1 MCLDNMAKAPFLLPT
16 AFVGCPYGKKFKF
29 KAFRKTLDKLPIAW
43 YYADTSLKT
52 KHLLEILTTYVKA
65 VDYCVFDLSLW
76 NPNVALE
83 LGLTEGLGRDYY
95 ILVNTKQSKDVPSDL
110 KGLQRV
116 DYSSPTGFKED
127 SLFVSIAKYL
137 VKEQTH
143 PRRVWD
149 KLSAPNREK
158 KFYLALMIL
167 AHFRDNQRL
176 KRSEVKRLS
185 RGLYLKKDAQNEVL
199 DVLEDRGLI
208 SARDSAL
215 GAKLKK
221 RLYPPKLAI

>member
-1 MCLDNMAKAPFLLPT
+1 LDL
-16 AFVGCPYGKKFKF
+16 
-29 KAFRKTLDKLPIAW
+29 
-43 YYADTSLKT
+43 
-52 KHLLEILTTYVKA
+52 LTTYVKA
-65 VDYCVFDLSLW
+65 VDYCIFDISLW

-83 LGLTEGLGRDYY
+83 LGLAEGLGQDYY
-95 ILVNTKQSKDVPSDL
+95 IFVNKKQSKDVPSDL
-110 KGLQRV
+110 KGIQRV
-116 DYSSPTGFKED
+116 DYGSPKGFKED
-127 SLFVSIAKYL
+127 SLFVNIARYL

-149 KLSAPNREK
+149 KLSSPNRDK

-176 KRSEVKRLS
+176 KALEIELS
-185 RGLYLKKDAQNEVL
+185 RGLYLKKDARNEVM

-208 SARDSAL
+208 SARDSSL

-221 RLYPPKLAI
+221 RLYPPKLTIN